1 MLTEYDEIDDNLEV
15 EEEIPEMSEKQY
27 LKELKKLKKK
37 EKLQE
42 DYINKERMWNA
53 LKSYYEQSENTPNM
67 LIPLELAR
75 MVDDIVNHMAHRPN
89 FNGYVKNSNWLV
101 DMTGD
106 AKVKAFKAVADKAFS
121 LFTIV
126 DILTQVEHDGQKLVY
141 YIYRKAKKKQLSSTK
156 SLLFESLEECKN
168 YVDQSEF
175 NKTGQLLVVRNSK
188 SKDDYFTVGIREL
201 AEEDIVDEKS
211 NTLTF
216 KANPFGFYSMIVW
229 HSFINRIKKN
239 QQIQDTVKD
248 YQHEIYENMYAS
260 ETWRN
265 VRRQKVFYDDDGEGF
280 VEEAAE

>member
-1 MLTEYDEIDDNLEV
+1 MTTEYDDIEDTLEI
-15 EEEIPEMSEKQY
+15 EEEIPEMSDKQY

-53 LKSYYEQSENTPNM
+53 LKSYYEQSEKTPHM
-67 LIPLELAR
+67 MIPLELSM

-121 LFTIV
+121 LYTTV
-126 DILTQVEHDGQKLVY
+126 DILTQIEHEGQKIVY
-141 YIYRKAKKKQLSSTK
+141 YIYRKAKKKQLSSDK
-156 SLLFESLEECKN
+156 SVLFETLEACKIFVKEQGFKRN
-168 YVDQSEF
+168 
-175 NKTGQLLVVRNSK
+175 GPLLVVRNPRSRA
-188 SKDDYFTVGIREL
+188 DYFTIGIREL
-201 AEEDIVDEKS
+201 VEEDVINQES
-211 NTLTF
+211 NTLIF
-216 KANPFGFYSMIVW
+216 KANPFGFYSQIVW